1 MKTFPASQLIINAD
15 GSAFH
20 LHLKPEFLADKVILV
35 GDQDR
40 VNIVASFFDEGSIEC
55 DVQSREFHTITGK
68 FHGKRIS
75 CISTGIG
82 TDNCDIVMNEID
94 ALANIDFATRTEKA
108 EKRSLDIVRIGTCG
122 GMQEDIPLGTFLVS
136 QKSIG
141 FDGVLAF
148 YHDRDKISDLG
159 FEKAFVDFV
168 GYPKKA
174 AVPYV
179 VAANPELVDRIAKD
193 DMMRGCT
200 IASNGFYGPQGRVL
214 RVDLAVSDINEKITD
229 FRYEG
234 QRITNYEMEGS
245 CIAGL
250 ALHMGHRAMTVCCVI
265 AQRKIEA
272 ANTDYKPRIK
282 ELIKTVLDKIF
293 SSHPSIMGVDDRS
306 VDRVKNTAFL
316 LSSEKESNPDFMFF
330 ISESKV
336 PIISINNC
344 FAVSTSAIS
353 IISSHLSIND

>member
-20 LHLKPEFLADKVILV
+20 LHLKPEFLADKIILV

-40 VNIVASFFDEGSIEC
+40 VNMVASFFDEGSIEC
-55 DVQSREFHTITGK
+55 DVRSREFHTVTGK
-68 FHGKRIS
+68 YKGKRIS

-94 ALANIDFATRTEKA
+94 ALANIDFATRTEKSVHRQL
-108 EKRSLDIVRIGTCG
+108 EIIRIGTCG
-122 GMQEDIPLGTFLVS
+122 GMQEDIPLGAFLVS

-148 YHDRDKISDLG
+148 YRDRDKIADVG
-159 FEKAFVDFV
+159 FEDALVDAIC
-168 GYPKKA
+168 YPAKA
-174 AVPYV
+174 ARPYV
-179 VAANPELVDRIAKD
+179 VAADPELVNRIAKN

-200 IASNGFYGPQGRVL
+200 IAANGFYGPQGRVL
-214 RVDLAVSDINEKITD
+214 RVGLAVPDINERISA

-250 ALHMGHRAMTVCCVI
+250 ALHMGHKAMTVCCVI
-265 AQRKIEA
+265 AQRKVEA

-282 ELIKTVLDKIF
+282 ELVQTVLERF
-293 SSHPSIMGVDDRS
+293 
-306 VDRVKNTAFL
+306 
-316 LSSEKESNPDFMFF
+316 
-330 ISESKV
+330 
-336 PIISINNC
+336 
-344 FAVSTSAIS
+344 
-353 IISSHLSIND
+353 

>member
-1 MKTFPASQLIINAD
+1 MKTFPASQLIINED

-20 LHLKPEFLADKVILV
+20 LHLKPEYLADKVILV

-40 VNIVASFFDEGSIEC
+40 VNMVASFFDEGSVEC

-68 FHGKRIS
+68 YKGKRIS

-94 ALANIDFATRTEKA
+94 ALANIDFQTRA
-108 EKRSLDIVRIGTCG
+108 EKTVKRQLDIVRVGTCG

-136 QKSIG
+136 EKSIG

-148 YHDRDKISDLG
+148 YEGRDEICDLG
-159 FEKAFVDFV
+159 FEKALVDYIH
-168 GYPKKA
+168 YPKKA

-179 VAANPELVDRIAKD
+179 VSANADLVNRIAED

-200 IASNGFYGPQGRVL
+200 IAANGFYGPQGRVL
-214 RVDLAVSDINEKITD
+214 RVNIAQPDINERISA

-265 AQRKIEA
+265 AQRKAEA

-282 ELIKTVLDKIF
+282 ELVRTVLERI
-293 SSHPSIMGVDDRS
+293 
-306 VDRVKNTAFL
+306 
-316 LSSEKESNPDFMFF
+316 
-330 ISESKV
+330 
-336 PIISINNC
+336 
-344 FAVSTSAIS
+344 
-353 IISSHLSIND
+353 

>member
-1 MKTFPASQLIINAD
+1 MSKVFPASQLIINAD

-20 LHLKPEFLADKVILV
+20 LHLKPEFLADKIILV

-40 VNIVASFFDEGSIEC
+40 VNMVASFFDEGSIEC

-68 FHGKRIS
+68 YKGKRIS

-94 ALANIDFATRTEKA
+94 TLANVDYNTREEKA
-108 EKRSLDIVRIGTCG
+108 VKRSLEIVRIGTTG
-122 GMQEDIPLGTFLVS
+122 AMQEDIPLGAFLVS

-141 FDGVLAF
+141 FDGVLSF
-148 YHDRDKISDLG
+148 YEGRDRIADLG
-159 FEKAFVDFV
+159 FENALVEAIH
-168 GYPKKA
+168 YPAKA
-174 AVPYV
+174 ARPYV
-179 VAANPELVDRIAKD
+179 VASNEELIDRIAKE
-193 DMMRGCT
+193 DMVRGCT

-214 RVDLAVSDINEKITD
+214 RCPIAVPDINERISE

-250 ALHMGHRAMTVCCVI
+250 SLLMGHKAMTVCCVI
-265 AQRKIEA
+265 AQRKVEA

-282 ELIKTVLDKIF
+282 ELVQTVLE
-293 SSHPSIMGVDDRS
+293 R
-306 VDRVKNTAFL
+306 L
-316 LSSEKESNPDFMFF
+316 
-330 ISESKV
+330 
-336 PIISINNC
+336 
-344 FAVSTSAIS
+344 
-353 IISSHLSIND
+353 

>member
-1 MKTFPASQLIINAD
+1 MKTFPESQLIINAD

-20 LHLKPEFLADKVILV
+20 LHLQPQYLADKIILV

-55 DVQSREFHTITGK
+55 DVQSREFHTITGRYK
-68 FHGKRIS
+68 GKRIS

-94 ALANIDFATRTEKA
+94 ALANIDFATRTEKE
-108 EKRSLDIVRIGTCG
+108 EKRSLEIVRIGTCG

-136 QKSIG
+136 EKSIG

-148 YHDRDKISDLG
+148 YERRDEVCDLG
-159 FEKAFVDFV
+159 FEDALAEYIH
-168 GYPKKA
+168 YPAKA
-174 AVPYV
+174 ARPYV
-179 VAANPELVDRIAKD
+179 VAANKELVNRIAGT

-200 IASNGFYGPQGRVL
+200 IAANGFYGPQGRVL
-214 RVDLAVSDINEKITD
+214 RVPIAVPDINERISA

-250 ALHMGHRAMTVCCVI
+250 ALHMGHKAMTVCCVI
-265 AQRKIEA
+265 AQRKAEA
-272 ANTDYKPRIK
+272 TNTDYKPRIK
-282 ELIKTVLDKIF
+282 ELIQTVLE
-293 SSHPSIMGVDDRS
+293 R
-306 VDRVKNTAFL
+306 L
-316 LSSEKESNPDFMFF
+316 
-330 ISESKV
+330 
-336 PIISINNC
+336 
-344 FAVSTSAIS
+344 
-353 IISSHLSIND
+353 

>member
-20 LHLKPEFLADKVILV
+20 LHLQPQFLADKIILV
-35 GDQDR
+35 GDQNR
-40 VNIVASFFDEGSIEC
+40 VNMVASFFDEGSIEC
-55 DVQSREFHTITGK
+55 DVQSREFHTITGRY
-68 FHGKRIS
+68 HGKRIS

-108 EKRSLDIVRIGTCG
+108 EKRSLEIVRVGTCG

-136 QKSIG
+136 EKSIG

-148 YHDRDKISDLG
+148 YEGRDEVCDLG
-159 FEKAFVDFV
+159 FENALVDFIH
-168 GYPKKA
+168 YPAKA
-174 AVPYV
+174 ARPYV
-179 VAANPELVDRIAKD
+179 VAANKELVNRIAGN

-200 IASNGFYGPQGRVL
+200 IAANGFYGPQGRVL
-214 RVDLAVSDINEKITD
+214 RVGLAVPDINERITD

-265 AQRKIEA
+265 AQRKVEA

-282 ELIKTVLDKIF
+282 QLVQTVLERI
-293 SSHPSIMGVDDRS
+293 
-306 VDRVKNTAFL
+306 
-316 LSSEKESNPDFMFF
+316 
-330 ISESKV
+330 
-336 PIISINNC
+336 
-344 FAVSTSAIS
+344 
-353 IISSHLSIND
+353 

>member
-20 LHLKPEFLADKVILV
+20 LHLQPQFLADKIILV
-35 GDQDR
+35 GDQNR
-40 VNIVASFFDEGSIEC
+40 VDMVASFFDEGSIEC
-55 DVQSREFHTITGK
+55 NVQSREFHTITGRY
-68 FHGKRIS
+68 HGKRIS

-108 EKRSLDIVRIGTCG
+108 EKRSLEIVRVGTCG

-136 QKSIG
+136 EKSIG

-148 YHDRDKISDLG
+148 YEGRDEVCDLG
-159 FEKAFVDFV
+159 FENALVDFIH
-168 GYPKKA
+168 YPAKA
-174 AVPYV
+174 ARPYV
-179 VAANPELVDRIAKD
+179 VAANKDLVNRIAGN

-200 IASNGFYGPQGRVL
+200 IAANGFYGPQGRVL
-214 RVDLAVSDINEKITD
+214 RVGLAVPDINERITD

-265 AQRKIEA
+265 AQRKAEA

-282 ELIKTVLDKIF
+282 QLVQTVLERI
-293 SSHPSIMGVDDRS
+293 
-306 VDRVKNTAFL
+306 
-316 LSSEKESNPDFMFF
+316 
-330 ISESKV
+330 
-336 PIISINNC
+336 
-344 FAVSTSAIS
+344 
-353 IISSHLSIND
+353 

>member
-1 MKTFPASQLIINAD
+1 MKRTFPASQLIINED

-20 LHLKPEFLADKVILV
+20 LHIRPEHLADKIILV
-35 GDQDR
+35 GDQGR
-40 VNIVASFFDEGSIEC
+40 VDMVASFFDKGSIEC
-55 DVQSREFHTITGK
+55 DIQSREFHTITGK
-68 FHGKRIS
+68 YKGKRIS

-94 ALANIDFATRTEKA
+94 ALANIDFQTRMEK
-108 EKRSLDIVRIGTCG
+108 EQVRSLEIVRVGTCG

-148 YHDRDKISDLG
+148 YEGRDRIADLG
-159 FEKAFVDFV
+159 FEKALVEYI
-168 GYPKKA
+168 GYPQKA
-174 AVPYV
+174 AMPYV
-179 VAANPELVDRIAKD
+179 VAAHPELVDRIAGT

-200 IASNGFYGPQGRVL
+200 IAANGFYGPQGRVL
-214 RVDLAVSDINEKITD
+214 RCDIAVPDINERITD

-250 ALHMGHRAMTVCCVI
+250 SLLMGHKAMTVCCVI
-265 AQRKIEA
+265 AQRKVEA

-282 ELIKTVLDKIF
+282 ELIQTVLERI
-293 SSHPSIMGVDDRS
+293 
-306 VDRVKNTAFL
+306 
-316 LSSEKESNPDFMFF
+316 
-330 ISESKV
+330 
-336 PIISINNC
+336 
-344 FAVSTSAIS
+344 
-353 IISSHLSIND
+353 

>member
-20 LHLKPEFLADKVILV
+20 LHLQPQFLADKIILV
-35 GDQDR
+35 GDQNR
-40 VNIVASFFDEGSIEC
+40 VDMVASFFDEGSIEC
-55 DVQSREFHTITGK
+55 DVQSREFHTITGRYQ
-68 FHGKRIS
+68 GKRIS

-94 ALANIDFATRTEKA
+94 ALANIDFATRTEKT
-108 EKRSLDIVRIGTCG
+108 EKRSLEIVRVGTCG

-136 QKSIG
+136 EKSIG

-148 YHDRDKISDLG
+148 YEGRDEVCDLG
-159 FEKAFVDFV
+159 FENALVDFIH
-168 GYPKKA
+168 YPAKA
-174 AVPYV
+174 ARPYV
-179 VAANPELVDRIAKD
+179 VAANKDLVNRIAGN

-200 IASNGFYGPQGRVL
+200 IAANGFYGPQGRVL
-214 RVDLAVSDINEKITD
+214 RVGLAVPDINERISD
-229 FRYEG
+229 FRYDG

-265 AQRKIEA
+265 AQRKAEA

-282 ELIKTVLDKIF
+282 QLVQTVLERI
-293 SSHPSIMGVDDRS
+293 
-306 VDRVKNTAFL
+306 
-316 LSSEKESNPDFMFF
+316 
-330 ISESKV
+330 
-336 PIISINNC
+336 
-344 FAVSTSAIS
+344 
-353 IISSHLSIND
+353 

>member
-20 LHLKPEFLADKVILV
+20 LHLQPQFLADKIILV
-35 GDQDR
+35 GDQNR
-40 VNIVASFFDEGSIEC
+40 VNMVASFFDEGSIEC
-55 DVQSREFHTITGK
+55 DVQSREFHTITGRY
-68 FHGKRIS
+68 HGKRIS
-75 CISTGIG
+75 SISTGIG

-108 EKRSLDIVRIGTCG
+108 EKRSLEIVRVGTCG

-136 QKSIG
+136 EKSIG

-148 YHDRDKISDLG
+148 YEGRDEVCDLG
-159 FEKAFVDFV
+159 FENALVDFIH
-168 GYPKKA
+168 YPAKA
-174 AVPYV
+174 ARPYV
-179 VAANPELVDRIAKD
+179 VAANKDLVNRIAGN

-200 IASNGFYGPQGRVL
+200 IAANGFYGPQGRVL
-214 RVDLAVSDINEKITD
+214 RVGLAVPDINERISD

-265 AQRKIEA
+265 AQRKAEA

-282 ELIKTVLDKIF
+282 QLVQTVLERI
-293 SSHPSIMGVDDRS
+293 
-306 VDRVKNTAFL
+306 
-316 LSSEKESNPDFMFF
+316 
-330 ISESKV
+330 
-336 PIISINNC
+336 
-344 FAVSTSAIS
+344 
-353 IISSHLSIND
+353 

>member
-1 MKTFPASQLIINAD
+1 MAHYFPASQLIINAD
-15 GSAFH
+15 GSVFH
-20 LHLKPEFLADKVILV
+20 LHIRPDHLADKIILV

-40 VNIVASFFDEGSIEC
+40 VNIVASYFDEGSIEC
-55 DVQSREFHTITGK
+55 DIQSREFHTITGK
-68 FHGKRIS
+68 YQGKRIS

-94 ALANIDFATRTEKA
+94 ALANIDFATRTALEHPRQL
-108 EKRSLDIVRIGTCG
+108 EIIRIGTCG

-136 QKSIG
+136 EKSIG

-148 YHDRDKISDLG
+148 YEGRDQIADLG
-159 FEKAFVDFV
+159 FEQALVEHI
-168 GYPKKA
+168 GYPAKA

-179 VAANPELVDRIAKD
+179 VAANPELVNRIAQD

-200 IASNGFYGPQGRVL
+200 IAANGFYGPQGRVL
-214 RVDLAVSDINEKITD
+214 RVGLAVPDINERITS

-250 ALHMGHRAMTVCCVI
+250 ALHMGHKAMTVCCVI
-265 AQRKIEA
+265 AQRKAEA

-282 ELIKTVLDKIF
+282 ELIQTVLQRF
-293 SSHPSIMGVDDRS
+293 
-306 VDRVKNTAFL
+306 
-316 LSSEKESNPDFMFF
+316 
-330 ISESKV
+330 
-336 PIISINNC
+336 
-344 FAVSTSAIS
+344 
-353 IISSHLSIND
+353 

>member
-1 MKTFPASQLIINAD
+1 MKRYFPASQLIINDD

-20 LHLKPEFLADKVILV
+20 LHLRPEFLADKVILV

-40 VNIVASFFDEGSIEC
+40 VNMVASFFDEGSIEC
-55 DVQSREFHTITGK
+55 NVQSREFHTITGK
-68 FHGKRIS
+68 YKGKRIS

-82 TDNCDIVMNEID
+82 TDNCDIVLNELD
-94 ALANIDFATRTEKA
+94 ALANIDFETRTEK
-108 EKRSLDIVRIGTCG
+108 EQHRQLEIIRIGTCG

-148 YHDRDKISDLG
+148 YEGRDRIADLG
-159 FEKAFVDFV
+159 FEKALVDYIH
-168 GYPKKA
+168 YPEKA
-174 AVPYV
+174 ARPYV

-200 IASNGFYGPQGRVL
+200 IAANGFYGPQGRVL
-214 RVDLAVSDINEKITD
+214 RCNIAVPDINERITD

-245 CIAGL
+245 AIAGL
-250 ALHMGHRAMTVCCVI
+250 SLLMGHKAMTVCCVI
-265 AQRKIEA
+265 AQRKAEA

-282 ELIKTVLDKIF
+282 ELVQTVLE
-293 SSHPSIMGVDDRS
+293 RY
-306 VDRVKNTAFL
+306 
-316 LSSEKESNPDFMFF
+316 
-330 ISESKV
+330 
-336 PIISINNC
+336 
-344 FAVSTSAIS
+344 
-353 IISSHLSIND
+353 

>member
-20 LHLKPEFLADKVILV
+20 LHLQPQFLADKIILV
-35 GDQDR
+35 GDQNR
-40 VNIVASFFDEGSIEC
+40 VNMVASFFDEGSIEC
-55 DVQSREFHTITGK
+55 DVQSREFHTITGRY
-68 FHGKRIS
+68 HGKRIS

-108 EKRSLDIVRIGTCG
+108 EKRSLEIVRVGTCG

-136 QKSIG
+136 EKSIG

-148 YHDRDKISDLG
+148 YEGRDEVCDLG
-159 FEKAFVDFV
+159 FENALVDFIH
-168 GYPKKA
+168 YPAKA
-174 AVPYV
+174 ARPYV
-179 VAANPELVDRIAKD
+179 VAANKELVNRIAGD

-200 IASNGFYGPQGRVL
+200 IAANGFYGPQGRVL
-214 RVDLAVSDINEKITD
+214 RVGLAVPDINERITD

-265 AQRKIEA
+265 AQRKAEA

-282 ELIKTVLDKIF
+282 QLVQTVLERI
-293 SSHPSIMGVDDRS
+293 
-306 VDRVKNTAFL
+306 
-316 LSSEKESNPDFMFF
+316 
-330 ISESKV
+330 
-336 PIISINNC
+336 
-344 FAVSTSAIS
+344 
-353 IISSHLSIND
+353 

>member
-1 MKTFPASQLIINAD
+1 
-15 GSAFH
+15 
-20 LHLKPEFLADKVILV
+20 
-35 GDQDR
+35 
-40 VNIVASFFDEGSIEC
+40 VASFFDEGSIEC
-55 DVQSREFHTITGK
+55 DIQSREFHTITGR
-68 FHGKRIS
+68 FQGKRIS

-94 ALANIDFATRTEKA
+94 ALANIDFATRTEK
-108 EKRSLDIVRIGTCG
+108 ETPRVLDIVRVGTCG

-136 QKSIG
+136 EKSIG
-141 FDGVLAF
+141 WDGVLAF
-148 YHDRDKISDLG
+148 YEDRDKIADVG
-159 FEKAFVDFV
+159 FEKALVDFI
-168 GYPKKA
+168 GYPAKA

-179 VAANPELVDRIAKD
+179 VAANPELVERIARD

-200 IASNGFYGPQGRVL
+200 IAANGFYGPQGRVL
-214 RVDLAVSDINEKITD
+214 RVGLAVEDINEKITD

-282 ELIKTVLDKIF
+282 ELVKTVLERI
-293 SSHPSIMGVDDRS
+293 
-306 VDRVKNTAFL
+306 
-316 LSSEKESNPDFMFF
+316 
-330 ISESKV
+330 
-336 PIISINNC
+336 
-344 FAVSTSAIS
+344 
-353 IISSHLSIND
+353 

>member
-20 LHLKPEFLADKVILV
+20 LHLQPQFLADKIILV
-35 GDQDR
+35 GDQNR
-40 VNIVASFFDEGSIEC
+40 VNMVASFFDEGSIEC
-55 DVQSREFHTITGK
+55 DVQSREFHTITGRY
-68 FHGKRIS
+68 HGKRIS

-108 EKRSLDIVRIGTCG
+108 EKRSLEIVRVGTCG

-136 QKSIG
+136 EKSIG

-148 YHDRDKISDLG
+148 YEGRDEVCDLG
-159 FEKAFVDFV
+159 FENALVDFIH
-168 GYPKKA
+168 YPAKA
-174 AVPYV
+174 ARPYV
-179 VAANPELVDRIAKD
+179 VAANKDFVNRIAGD
-193 DMMRGCT
+193 DMLRGCT
-200 IASNGFYGPQGRVL
+200 IAANGFYGPQGRVL
-214 RVDLAVSDINEKITD
+214 RVGLAVPDINERISD

-265 AQRKIEA
+265 AQRKAEA

-282 ELIKTVLDKIF
+282 QLVQTVLERI
-293 SSHPSIMGVDDRS
+293 
-306 VDRVKNTAFL
+306 
-316 LSSEKESNPDFMFF
+316 
-330 ISESKV
+330 
-336 PIISINNC
+336 
-344 FAVSTSAIS
+344 
-353 IISSHLSIND
+353 

>member
-20 LHLKPEFLADKVILV
+20 LHLQPQFLADKVILV
-35 GDQDR
+35 GDQNR
-40 VNIVASFFDEGSIEC
+40 VDMVASFFDEGSIEC
-55 DVQSREFHTITGK
+55 NVQSREFHTITGCY
-68 FHGKRIS
+68 HGKRIS

-108 EKRSLDIVRIGTCG
+108 EKRSLEIVRVGTCG

-136 QKSIG
+136 EKSIG

-148 YHDRDKISDLG
+148 YEGRDEVCDLG
-159 FEKAFVDFV
+159 FENALVDFIH
-168 GYPKKA
+168 YPAKA
-174 AVPYV
+174 ARPYV
-179 VAANPELVDRIAKD
+179 VAANKDLVNRIAGN

-200 IASNGFYGPQGRVL
+200 IAANGFYGPQGRVL
-214 RVDLAVSDINEKITD
+214 RVGLAVPDINERISD

-265 AQRKIEA
+265 AQRKAEA

-282 ELIKTVLDKIF
+282 QLIQTVLERI
-293 SSHPSIMGVDDRS
+293 
-306 VDRVKNTAFL
+306 
-316 LSSEKESNPDFMFF
+316 
-330 ISESKV
+330 
-336 PIISINNC
+336 
-344 FAVSTSAIS
+344 
-353 IISSHLSIND
+353 

>member
-20 LHLKPEFLADKVILV
+20 LHLQPQFLADKVILV
-35 GDQDR
+35 GDQNR
-40 VNIVASFFDEGSIEC
+40 VDMVASFFDEGSIEC
-55 DVQSREFHTITGK
+55 DVQSREFHTITGRYQ
-68 FHGKRIS
+68 GKRIS

-108 EKRSLDIVRIGTCG
+108 EKRSLEIVRVGTCG

-136 QKSIG
+136 EKSIG

-148 YHDRDKISDLG
+148 YEGRDEVCDLG
-159 FEKAFVDFV
+159 FENALADFIH
-168 GYPKKA
+168 YPAKA
-174 AVPYV
+174 ARPYV
-179 VAANPELVDRIAKD
+179 VAANKDLANRIAGN

-200 IASNGFYGPQGRVL
+200 IAANGFYGPQGRML
-214 RVDLAVSDINEKITD
+214 RVGLAVPDINERISD

-265 AQRKIEA
+265 AQRKAEA

-282 ELIKTVLDKIF
+282 QLVQTVLERI
-293 SSHPSIMGVDDRS
+293 
-306 VDRVKNTAFL
+306 
-316 LSSEKESNPDFMFF
+316 
-330 ISESKV
+330 
-336 PIISINNC
+336 
-344 FAVSTSAIS
+344 
-353 IISSHLSIND
+353 